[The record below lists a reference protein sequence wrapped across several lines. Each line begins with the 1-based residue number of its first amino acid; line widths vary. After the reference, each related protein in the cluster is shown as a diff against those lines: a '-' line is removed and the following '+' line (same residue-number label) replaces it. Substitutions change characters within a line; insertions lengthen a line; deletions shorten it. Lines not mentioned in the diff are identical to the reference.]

1 MLNLVLLSDFSKKNN
16 LQLEERIKE
25 LILVKSFKLGY
36 FPSQSDKEK
45 KYFAAAKKYFRSL
58 DINEFLYFD
67 VDEEYDETL
76 LRELESCDGLYL
88 SGGNT
93 FYFLKNLQKR
103 NLLGKLNE
111 MAING
116 KLLIGVSAGSLLMSK
131 TIKIASYIDEN
142 FVHLEQLNALNL
154 IEFEFMPHWNTQK
167 NQLPELLAYSKQKTI
182 YTCNDG
188 DGIIITGD
196 HIEFYGKINEIRNGK
211 IIEGGS
217 HHA

>member
-1 MLNLVLLSDFSKKNN
+1 MINLVLLSDFSKKNN
-16 LQLEERIKE
+16 LQLEERIKS
-25 LILVKSFKLGY
+25 LIAGKSFKLGY
-36 FPSQSDKEK
+36 IPSKSDKER
-45 KYFAAAKKYFRSL
+45 KYFIAAKEYFRSL

-67 VDEEYDETL
+67 VDEEYDESL
-76 LRELESCDGLYL
+76 LGELESCDGLYL

-103 NLLGKLNE
+103 NLLGKINE

-116 KLLIGVSAGSLLMSK
+116 KLLIGVSAGSILMSK
-131 TIKIASYIDEN
+131 TIKIAAFIDEN
-142 FVHLEQLNALNL
+142 IVHLEPLNALDL
-154 IEFEFMPHWNTQK
+154 IDFEFMPHWDTQNT
-167 NQLPELLAYSKQKTI
+167 QLPELLGYSKLKTI

-188 DGIIITGD
+188 DGIVITGE